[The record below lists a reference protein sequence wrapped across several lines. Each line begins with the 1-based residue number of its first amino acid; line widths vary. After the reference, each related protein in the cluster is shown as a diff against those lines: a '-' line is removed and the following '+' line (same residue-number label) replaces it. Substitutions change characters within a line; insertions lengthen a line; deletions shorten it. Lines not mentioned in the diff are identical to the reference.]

1 MSIKGK
7 LLRLFVLL
15 LLLAAASSVRAD
27 DCAKAKAVYSSGVKL
42 LELKDRVAAFQEA
55 VNLCPSYAEAHVN
68 LADAYEKLS
77 ATSSGDVDR
86 FNRLLDKAAS
96 EYSLALKH
104 KRGLFPA
111 YLGLGDTYRVMGLYE
126 RAEEAYNNALQVKPA
141 DPRALL
147 GLNKIKAIMAHN
159 ARGLTSSEKIVEHFR
174 RSSGGTEFGDLMGF
188 ADRTVVKDRLTFDNI
203 LFDPWSSELTRKE
216 AIEQLQQIGKA
227 ISLPEFGD
235 ARFVVEGHTDDRGDS
250 ERNLRLSMERAEAV
264 KNYLTENFK
273 MDPRRIKT
281 QGFGYSR
288 PRAPNDSPEHMLE
301 NRRVEILFL
310 EPGATD

>member
-7 LLRLFVLL
+7 LSGLLVLL
-15 LLLAAASSVRAD
+15 LVLAATSSVQAD
-27 DCAKAKAVYSSGVKL
+27 DCAKAKAVYSSGAKL
-42 LELKDRVAAFQEA
+42 LELNERVAAFQEA

-227 ISLPEFGD
+227 ISVPEFGD

-250 ERNLRLSMERAEAV
+250 ERNLRLSLERAEAV

-310 EPGATD
+310 ERGATD

>member
-1 MSIKGK
+1 MSVKGK
-7 LLRLFVLL
+7 LSTLFVLL
-15 LLLAAASSVRAD
+15 LLLATTSSVRAD

-42 LELKDRVAAFQEA
+42 LELKERIAAFREA
-55 VNLCPSYAEAHVN
+55 VNLCPTHAEAHVN

-77 ATSSGDVDR
+77 ATSSDDVDR
-86 FNRLLDKAAS
+86 FNQLLDKAAS

-126 RAEEAYNNALQVKPA
+126 KAEEAYSNALQLKPA

-147 GLNKIKAIMAHN
+147 GLNRIKAIMAHN
-159 ARGLTSSEKIVEHFR
+159 ARGHTSSEKIVEHFR

-188 ADRTVVKDRLTFDNI
+188 ADRTVVKDRMTFDNI
-203 LFDPWSSELTRKE
+203 LFDPWSSELARKE

-235 ARFVVEGHTDDRGDS
+235 ARFVVEGHTDDRGDR
-250 ERNLRLSMERAEAV
+250 ERNLRLSLERAEAV

-273 MDPRRIKT
+273 IDSHRIKT

-288 PRAPNDSPEHMLE
+288 PRVPNDSPDH
-301 NRRVEILFL
+301 I
-310 EPGATD
+310 A